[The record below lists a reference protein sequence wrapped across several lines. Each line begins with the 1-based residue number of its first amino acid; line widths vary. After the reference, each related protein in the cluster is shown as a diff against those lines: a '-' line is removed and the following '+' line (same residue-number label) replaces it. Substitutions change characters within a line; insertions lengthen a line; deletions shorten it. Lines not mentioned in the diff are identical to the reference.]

1 MQIALLQSDPMPTR
15 ARTHFQEEQ
24 MRQLSVMLVGGI
36 LIAASSFA
44 SAADKDRAT
53 RHLSAA
59 QATACIKTASAA
71 RAGNITKLEVKV
83 DDNRTICEV
92 HFEDAKGKNFEA
104 HVDVA
109 GNKVLRVKD

>member
-1 MQIALLQSDPMPTR
+1 
-15 ARTHFQEEQ
+15 
-24 MRQLSVMLVGGI
+24 MRHLPVILVSGVV
-36 LIAASSFA
+36 LAASSFV

-53 RHLSAA
+53 RHLTAA
-59 QATACIKTASAA
+59 QATSCIKTASGA